1 MDHHDGESE
10 LSRMAEPERASGT
23 FRIVNKQGLHARA
36 ASRLVH
42 LASSFPCEVV
52 LSKQGQEVNAK
63 SVMGVLLLCGA
74 QGTTLQ
80 VEAVGERAEEAVA
93 RIGELI
99 RNGFGEDE

>member
-1 MDHHDGESE
+1 MD
-10 LSRMAEPERASGT
+10 AEDNRSNATRATGT
-23 FRIVNKQGLHARA
+23 FEIVNKLGLHARA

-52 LSKQGQEVNAK
+52 LSKPGQEANAK

-74 QGTTLQ
+74 KGTQLR
-80 VEAVGERAEEAVA
+80 VDAIGERAQEAVD

-99 RNGFGEDE
+99 QDRFGEAE